1 MPIATGLLLVRPRH
15 FGYNP
20 ENADNTFARPR
31 AQSLAGA
38 VVGRALAEFD
48 ALVARLQALGLSLLV
63 LDDDSASPD
72 AIFPNNW
79 FSLLPDGRL
88 MLYPM
93 KAPSR
98 RSEVRPG
105 FAAELRAAG
114 YPVSESVDWSHL
126 AAEGLYLEGTGSL
139 VLDHARQV
147 AYAALSERTDSSL
160 LARWAEL
167 TGYRVLSFVPR
178 ALPGPKG
185 SSHPIYHTNVLLAL
199 GAGFA
204 LFCPQALADP
214 TAAAS
219 ILAELASDREVI
231 LLSLEQL
238 LAFAGNMLQIRT
250 PSGPCLL
257 MSRSAHAALSP
268 SQRDTLARYTRL
280 EPLSV
285 PTIEAVGGGSV
296 RCMLGEIGWGEA

>member
-1 MPIATGLLLVRPRH
+1 MSTATGLLLVRPRH

-20 ENADNTFARPR
+20 ENADNTFAQPR
-31 AQSLAGA
+31 AGA
-38 VVGRALAEFD
+38 AAGRALAEFE
-48 ALVARLQALGLSLLV
+48 ALVARLRSLGLSLLV
-63 LDDDSASPD
+63 LEDDSASPD

-105 FAAELRAAG
+105 FATELRTAG
-114 YPVSESVDWSHL
+114 YPVSDIIDWSPL

-139 VLDHARQV
+139 VLDHGRRL
-147 AYAALSERTDSSL
+147 AYAAVSERTDSIL

-167 TGYRVLSFVPR
+167 TGYRVLSFAPR

-185 SSHPIYHTNVLLAL
+185 TSHPIYHTNVLLAL

-214 TAAAS
+214 AEAAS
-219 ILAELASDREVI
+219 VLAELASDREVI
-231 LLSLEQL
+231 PLSLDQL
-238 LAFAGNMLQIRT
+238 LAFAGNMLQVRT

-257 MSRSAHAALSP
+257 MSSAARAALSP
-268 SQRDTLARYTRL
+268 SQLGALVRHTRL
-280 EPLSV
+280 ASLPV